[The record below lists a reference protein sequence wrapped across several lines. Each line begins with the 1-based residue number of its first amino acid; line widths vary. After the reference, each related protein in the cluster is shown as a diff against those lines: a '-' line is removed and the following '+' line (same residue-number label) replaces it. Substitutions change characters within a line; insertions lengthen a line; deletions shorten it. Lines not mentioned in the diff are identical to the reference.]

1 MNRKI
6 IVRKFRIIQEKIKVN
21 IKIKNMKKISFRIN
35 IIHIKIKIRKK

>member
-21 IKIKNMKKISFRIN
+21 IKIKNMKKISFRIK
-35 IIHIKIKIRKK
+35 IIHIKIKIREK